1 MPDIQT
7 EMQKILQSWDQ
18 PETTQLTEQ
27 PKGPKLFTTTNN
39 VTKATFESVRDNPG
53 LPKKEYIR
61 KLEASGYKKASTS
74 SLLSQMVRQGML
86 WVGSDGALHP
96 NAKEYAPLKPAKTF
110 AKQQGIK
117 IETKTPKTFKVK
129 TSAKKYKTKD
139 VPVPAGITA
148 LVDERTTRDEVQH
161 IMDTISLP
169 NAKRLHKALNEY
181 FGSV

>member
-7 EMQKILQSWDQ
+7 EMQKILQAWEQ
-18 PETTQLTEQ
+18 PEVTEQ
-27 PKGPKLFTTTNN
+27 PPKDTAMFTPTTN
-39 VTKATFESVRDNPG
+39 TSRTTFELVRDDPG

-61 KLEASGYKKASTS
+61 KLEAMGHKKASTS

-86 WVGSDGALHP
+86 WEGTSGGLHP

-117 IETKTPKTFKVK
+117 IETRTPKTFKVK
-129 TSAKKYKTKD
+129 TSAKKYKTKE

-148 LVDERTTRDEVQH
+148 LVEERTTRDEVQH